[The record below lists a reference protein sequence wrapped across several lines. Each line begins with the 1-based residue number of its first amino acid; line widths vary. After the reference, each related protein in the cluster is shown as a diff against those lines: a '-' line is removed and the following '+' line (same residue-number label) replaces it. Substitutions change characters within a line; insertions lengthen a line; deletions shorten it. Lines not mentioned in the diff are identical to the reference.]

1 MKEKIQER
9 ITIDDFVMELVGTKR
24 ILSMVEKYK
33 VDTNSNLYSEV
44 IKKSI
49 ERLNKEL

>member
-1 MKEKIQER
+1 MKREIQQR

-24 ILSMVEKYK
+24 LLNLIKKYS
-33 VDTNSNLYSEV
+33 VDASSDIYTDI

-49 ERLNKEL
+49 ERLNKEI